1 MQRLLNA
8 LKAQSAALDASAAQP
23 RFGMVTSFDPS
34 TYTARVLLQPE
45 GVLSGWLP
53 VLTAWAG
60 NGWGLVCPPSPGQ
73 QVLVVAQE
81 GEAEHGII
89 AGAAFS
95 NTNRP
100 PPAPSGE
107 FWLVHASGTF
117 LKLLTDGSIAG
128 AATAINLTGAVTIT
142 GNLTVSGDISDQN
155 GAHGTLASLRTA
167 YDAHT
172 HIDSR
177 DGITSAPN
185 LEV

>member
-89 AGAAFS
+89 AGAAHQ
-95 NTNRP
+95 
-100 PPAPSGE
+100 PA
-107 FWLVHASGTF
+107 
-117 LKLLTDGSIAG
+117 
-128 AATAINLTGAVTIT
+128 AACSEWGILARTRFRYLSQA
-142 GNLTVSGDISDQN
+142 
-155 GAHGTLASLRTA
+155 AHGRQYRRRS
-167 YDAHT
+167 
-172 HIDSR
+172 
-177 DGITSAPN
+177 DGDQPHRGRHHYG
-185 LEV
+185 EPDR

>member
-8 LKAQSAALDASAAQP
+8 LKAQSAALDAATAQP
-23 RFGMVTSFDPS
+23 RFGMVTSVDPS

-73 QVLVVAQE
+73 QVLVLAQE
-81 GEAEHGII
+81 GEHGII
-89 AGAAFS
+89 VGPAFS
-95 NTNRP
+95 DANRP
-100 PPAPSGE
+100 PSAPSGE
-107 FWLVHASGTF
+107 LWLVHASGSF

-128 AATAINLTGAVTIT
+128 TATAFNFSGTVSIS
-142 GNLTVSGDISDQN
+142 GNLIVSGDISDQS
-155 GAHGTLASLRTA
+155 GDHGTLASLRGA

-172 HIDSR
+172 HVDSR
-177 DGITSAPN
+177 GGVTSAPD